1 MGFAPYDD
9 PEIAVAAVLF
19 QGGSGGYAAPMVRE
33 IIAEYLGLNDVEQI
47 DTLPI
52 ENSITFD

>member
-1 MGFAPYDD
+1 MM
-9 PEIAVAAVLF
+9 ILF